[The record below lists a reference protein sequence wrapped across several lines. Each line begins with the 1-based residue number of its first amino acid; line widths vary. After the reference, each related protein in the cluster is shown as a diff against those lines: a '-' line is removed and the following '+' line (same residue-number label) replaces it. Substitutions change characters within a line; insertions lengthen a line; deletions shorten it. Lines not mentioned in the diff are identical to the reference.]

1 MIVISQPGNGG
12 FCWRQWEGRPE
23 IGSDTGGGTRVLHGK
38 VLDVK
43 VDLALCIQNVFG
55 YLCGDIDINR

>member
-1 MIVISQPGNGG
+1 M
-12 FCWRQWEGRPE
+12 
-23 IGSDTGGGTRVLHGK
+23 RVLYEK
-38 VLDVK
+38 LLDVK

>member
-1 MIVISQPGNGG
+1 MKQYKGYMRV
-12 FCWRQWEGRPE
+12 
-23 IGSDTGGGTRVLHGK
+23 TRVLYEIL
-38 VLDVK
+38 LDVK